1 MHIGDYNILV
11 WLPSPMG
18 DAILCT
24 PALRAIRNRLSSS
37 RITFLADPAVRSVL
51 SPSSFNDAWLQP
63 QRNPAALAARL
74 RAHRFTHAILFKN
87 SFAAA
92 LVVFLARIPNRIGYA
107 RELRGPLLTD
117 KLHPPRLLNGKFK
130 PAPMLDYYLAIAE
143 RLGAD
148 TTNRSL
154 ELQLDQDDSR
164 NLHAGFPELVKCKS
178 PIVVLVPGGAFG
190 PSKCWPSE
198 NFAVIADW
206 LIDNHNATVVIS
218 VAPNSPEE
226 KIAAEICALSSRQLF
241 NLAEHPLDLGELK
254 TLFSLADLVITNDT
268 GPRHIAIAFK
278 RNLITLF
285 GPNDPAW
292 TETDYEN
299 EIQIVGNVPCAPCA
313 KPICRKPEHLCMESI
328 TSDMV
333 RNAAEELLARRRT
346 RVKVF
351 ARPQF
356 EEISD
361 SFFINVDY
369 KAALSSLGLT
379 SIDAVFSFSSAKNLA
394 KSNLA
399 PFRSRLQFDIGA
411 AQSLPPT
418 TVFLKRYCK
427 PPVLVQLKNWLSHR
441 RRISC
446 ASCEV
451 EPIRELPAAGVCT
464 PKVIAYGRQ
473 WGTLC
478 EKRSFII
485 TEKIP
490 DAEALE
496 RKLPDCFND
505 PPTTENLKSRRDF
518 VARLASF
525 VRKFHNTGYC
535 HRDLYFS
542 HIFCRTDGTFC
553 LIDLARSF
561 KPALMHPRFL
571 IKDIAQ
577 IHYSAPAAHFSGSD
591 RLRFYLAYTACN
603 RLTQRDKAFI
613 RKVLA
618 KANRMAE
625 HDRKHGRPPARGPRG
640 RPVCTLTALEL

>member
-1 MHIGDYNILV
+1 MQNADYNILV

-24 PALRAIRNRLSSS
+24 PALRAIRNRFSSS
-37 RITFLADPAVRSVL
+37 RITFLADLVVRRVL
-51 SPSSFNDAWLQP
+51 SPCSFNDAWLP
-63 QRNPAALAARL
+63 PHRNPVALAARL
-74 RAHRFTHAILFKN
+74 KAHRFTHAILFKN

-117 KLHPPRLLNGKFK
+117 RLYPPMLPNGKFK
-130 PAPMLDYYLAIAE
+130 PLSMLDYYLAIAE

-154 ELQLDQDDSR
+154 ELQIDQDDSR
-164 NLHAGFPELVKCKS
+164 NLHAEFPELVKHKN
-178 PIVVLVPGGAFG
+178 PIVALVPGGAFG

-206 LIDNHNATVVIS
+206 LIEKYNATIVIS
-218 VAPNSPEE
+218 VAPNPPEK
-226 KIAAEICALSSRQLF
+226 KIAAEICALSSRKLL

-254 TLFSLADLVITNDT
+254 AFFSLADLVISNDT

-278 RNLITLF
+278 RKLITLF
-285 GPNDPAW
+285 GPNDPVW
-292 TETDYEN
+292 TDTDYEN
-299 EIQIVGNVPCAPCA
+299 EIQIVGNVPCAPCTM
-313 KPICRKPEHLCMESI
+313 PNCNKPEHLCMLSI
-328 TSDMV
+328 TPDMV
-333 RNAAEELLARRRT
+333 RSAAEELLAGWRT
-346 RVKVF
+346 RATVF
-351 ARPQF
+351 THPQL
-356 EEISD
+356 EKISD

-369 KAALSSLGLT
+369 KAALTGLGLT
-379 SIDAVFSFSSAKNLA
+379 SINAIFSFDTGKNLA

-418 TVFLKRYCK
+418 TVFLKRYDN
-427 PPVLVQLKNWLSHR
+427 PPILVQFKNWLSHR
-441 RRISC
+441 RRIGC

-451 EPIRELPAAGVCT
+451 DPIRELPAAGVCT
-464 PKVIAYGRQ
+464 PKVIAYGWQ
-473 WGTLC
+473 WGALC

-490 DAEALE
+490 DAEAIE

-505 PPTTENLKSRRDF
+505 PPTSENLKSRRDF
-518 VARLASF
+518 IARFAAF
-525 VRKFHNTGYC
+525 IKRFHQTGYC
-535 HRDLYFS
+535 HRDLYLS
-542 HIFCRTDGTFC
+542 HIFCRTDGTLC

-561 KPALMHPRFL
+561 KPALMHRRFL

-577 IHYSAPAAHFSGSD
+577 IHYSAPAAHFSRSD
-591 RLRFYLAYTACN
+591 RLRFYLAYTARN
-603 RLTQRDKAFI
+603 RLTARDKAFI

-618 KANRMAE
+618 KTNRMAK
-625 HDRKHGRPPARGPRG
+625 HDRKHGRCVPFAR
-640 RPVCTLTALEL
+640 

>member
-1 MHIGDYNILV
+1 MHNADYNILV

-24 PALRAIRNRLSSS
+24 PALRAIRNRFSSS

-51 SPSSFNDAWLQP
+51 SPCSFNNAWLPPQP
-63 QRNPAALAARL
+63 NPFALAAEL
-74 RAHRFTHAILFKN
+74 KAHKFTHAILFKN

-92 LVVFLARIPNRIGYA
+92 FAVSLARIPNRIGYA

-117 KLHPPRLLNGKFK
+117 RLYLPRLPNGKFK
-130 PAPMLDYYLAIAE
+130 AASMLDYYLAIAE

-154 ELQLDQDDSR
+154 ELQIGQDDSR
-164 NLHAGFPELVKCKS
+164 NLHAGFPELVKHKN

-206 LIDNHNATVVIS
+206 LVEKYNAVIVIS
-218 VAPNSPEE
+218 VAPSPPEK
-226 KIAAEICALSSRQLF
+226 KIAAEICALSSRQLL
-241 NLAEHPLDLGELK
+241 NLAEHPLNLGELK
-254 TLFSLADLVITNDT
+254 ALFSLADLVITNDT

-292 TETDYEN
+292 TDTDYEN

-313 KPICRKPEHLCMESI
+313 KPICRNPEHLCMLAI
-328 TSDMV
+328 TPDMV
-333 RNAAEELLARRRT
+333 RSAAEELLAGRRT
-346 RVKVF
+346 RAKVF

-361 SFFINVDY
+361 SFFIDTDY
-369 KAALSSLGLT
+369 RTALSSLGLT
-379 SIDAVFSFSSAKNLA
+379 SIDAVFSFSSAKNLT

-411 AQSLPPT
+411 SQSLPPT
-418 TVFLKRYCK
+418 TVFLKRYDN
-427 PPVLVQLKNWLSHR
+427 PPILVQLKNWLSHR

-473 WGTLC
+473 WGALF

-496 RKLPDCFND
+496 RRLPDCFNA
-505 PPTTENLKSRRDF
+505 PPTTENLKSIRDF

-542 HIFCRTDGTFC
+542 HIFYRTDGTLC
-553 LIDLARSF
+553 LIDLARAF
-561 KPALMHPRFL
+561 KPVLMHRRFL

-577 IHYSAPAAHFSGSD
+577 IHYSAPAAYFSRSD
-591 RLRFYLAYTACN
+591 RLRFYLAYTARN
-603 RLTQRDKAFI
+603 RLTRRDKAFI
-613 RKVLA
+613 REVLT
-618 KANRMAE
+618 KADRMAK
-625 HDRKHGRPPARGPRG
+625 HDRKHGRCVPFA
-640 RPVCTLTALEL
+640 C

>member
-1 MHIGDYNILV
+1 MQNADYNILV

-24 PALRAIRNRLSSS
+24 PALRAIRNRFSSS
-37 RITFLADPAVRSVL
+37 RITFLADPAVRRVL
-51 SPSSFNDAWLQP
+51 SPCSFNDAWLQP
-63 QRNPAALAARL
+63 QRNPFALAAEL
-74 RAHRFTHAILFKN
+74 KAHKFSHAILFKN

-117 KLHPPRLLNGKFK
+117 GLYPPRLPNGKFK
-130 PAPMLDYYLAIAE
+130 PLSMLDYYLAIAE

-154 ELQLDQDDSR
+154 ELQIDQDDSR
-164 NLHAGFPELVKCKS
+164 NLHAEFPELVKHKN

-218 VAPNSPEE
+218 VAPNPPEK
-226 KIAAEICALSSRQLF
+226 KIAAEICALSSRKLL
-241 NLAEHPLDLGELK
+241 NLAEHPIELGELK
-254 TLFSLADLVITNDT
+254 ALFSLADLVIANDT

-278 RNLITLF
+278 RNLVTLF

-292 TETDYEN
+292 TDTDYEN
-299 EIQIVGNVPCAPCA
+299 GIQIVGNVPCAPCTRPTC
-313 KPICRKPEHLCMESI
+313 KKSEHLCMLSI
-328 TSDMV
+328 TLDMV
-333 RNAAEELLARRRT
+333 RSAAEELLAGRRT
-346 RVKVF
+346 RATVF
-351 ARPQF
+351 THPQH
-356 EEISD
+356 EKISD
-361 SFFINVDY
+361 SFFINTDY
-369 KAALSSLGLT
+369 KAALADLGLT
-379 SIDAVFSFSSAKNLA
+379 SINAIFSFDTGKNLA

-399 PFRSRLQFDIGA
+399 PYRSRLQFDIGA

-418 TVFLKRYCK
+418 TVFLKRYDK

-464 PKVIAYGRQ
+464 PKIIAYGSQ
-473 WGTLC
+473 WDALF

-490 DAEALE
+490 GAEALE

-518 VARLASF
+518 IARFAAF
-525 VRKFHNTGYC
+525 IKRFHQTGYC

-542 HIFCRTDGTFC
+542 HIFYRTDGTFY
-553 LIDLARSF
+553 LIDLARAF
-561 KPALMHPRFL
+561 KPTVLRRRFL

-577 IHYSAPAAHFSGSD
+577 IHYSAPASCFSRSD
-591 RLRFYLAYTACN
+591 RLRFYLAYTARN
-603 RLTQRDKAFI
+603 RLTRRDKAFI
-613 RKVLA
+613 RKVLIRT
-618 KANRMAE
+618 NRMAK
-625 HDRKHGRPPARGPRG
+625 HDRKHGRCVPFAR
-640 RPVCTLTALEL
+640 

>member
-1 MHIGDYNILV
+1 MHNADYNTLV

-24 PALRAIRNRLSSS
+24 PALRAIRNRFASS
-37 RITFLADPAVRSVL
+37 RITFLADPAVHRVL
-51 SPSSFNDAWLQP
+51 SPCSFNDAWLQP
-63 QRNPAALAARL
+63 QPNPFALAARL
-74 RAHRFTHAILFKN
+74 KAHKFTHAILFKN

-117 KLHPPRLLNGKFK
+117 RLYPPRLPNGKFK
-130 PAPMLDYYLAIAE
+130 PLSMLDYYLAIAE

-148 TTNRSL
+148 TTNRNL
-154 ELQLDQDDSR
+154 ELQIDQNDSR
-164 NLHAGFPELVKCKS
+164 NLHARLPELVKREN

-190 PSKCWPSE
+190 PSKCWPGE
-198 NFAVIADW
+198 NFAKIADW
-206 LIDNHNATVVIS
+206 LVEKYNAVIVIS
-218 VAPNSPEE
+218 VAPNPPEK
-226 KIAAEICALSSRQLF
+226 KIAAEICALSSRKLL
-241 NLAEHPLDLGELK
+241 NLAEHPLELGELK

-278 RNLITLF
+278 RNIIALF

-292 TETDYEN
+292 TDTDYES
-299 EIQIVGNVPCAPCA
+299 EIQIVGNVPCAPCTM
-313 KPICRKPEHLCMESI
+313 PNCNKPEHLCMLSI
-328 TSDMV
+328 TPDMV
-333 RNAAEELLARRRT
+333 RRAAEELLAGRRT
-346 RVKVF
+346 RATVF
-351 ARPQF
+351 TQPRI
-356 EEISD
+356 ERISD
-361 SFFINVDY
+361 SFFIDTDY
-369 KAALSSLGLT
+369 KAALAGLGLT
-379 SIDAVFSFSSAKNLA
+379 SIDAVFSFNSAKNLT
-394 KSNLA
+394 KSDLA

-418 TVFLKRYCK
+418 TVFLKRYDN
-427 PPVLVQLKNWLSHR
+427 PPVPVQLKNWLSHR

-451 EPIRELPAAGVCT
+451 GPIRELPAAGVCT

-473 WGTLC
+473 WGALF

-496 RKLPDCFND
+496 RKLPDCFNA
-505 PPTTENLKSRRDF
+505 PPTTENLKSARDF
-518 VARLASF
+518 IARLAAF

-542 HIFCRTDGTFC
+542 HIFYRTDGNLY
-553 LIDLARSF
+553 LIDLARAF
-561 KPALMHPRFL
+561 KPAVLRRRFL

-577 IHYSAPAAHFSGSD
+577 IHYSAPAAHFSRSD
-591 RLRFYLAYTACN
+591 RLRFYLAYTARN
-603 RLTQRDKAFI
+603 RLTRRDKPFI

-618 KANRMAE
+618 KTNRMAK
-625 HDRKHGRPPARGPRG
+625 HDRKHGRCVPFAR
-640 RPVCTLTALEL
+640 

>member
-1 MHIGDYNILV
+1 MHNADYNILV

-24 PALRAIRNRLSSS
+24 PALRAIRKLFSSS
-37 RITFLADPAVRSVL
+37 RITFLADPAVSRVL
-51 SPSSFNDAWLQP
+51 SPCSFNNAWLPP
-63 QRNPAALAARL
+63 QRNPFALAARL
-74 RAHRFTHAILFKN
+74 KAHKFTHAILFKN

-130 PAPMLDYYLAIAE
+130 PASMLDYYLAIAE

-148 TTNRSL
+148 TTSRSL
-154 ELQLDQDDSR
+154 ELQIDQDASR
-164 NLHAGFPELVKCKS
+164 NLHAGFPELVKHKN
-178 PIVVLVPGGAFG
+178 PVVVLVPGGAFG

-218 VAPNSPEE
+218 VAPNPPE
-226 KIAAEICALSSRQLF
+226 KRIAAEICALSSRKLL
-241 NLAEHPLDLGELK
+241 NLAEYPMYLGELK
-254 TLFSLADLVITNDT
+254 AFFSLADLIITNDT

-313 KPICRKPEHLCMESI
+313 KPTCRKPEHLCMLSI
-328 TSDMV
+328 TPDMV
-333 RNAAEELLARRRT
+333 RSAAEELLAGRRT
-346 RVKVF
+346 HAKVF

-361 SFFINVDY
+361 SFFIDTDY
-369 KAALSSLGLT
+369 IAALGLT
-379 SIDAVFSFSSAKNLA
+379 SIDAVFSFDTGKNLA

-399 PFRSRLQFDIGA
+399 PFRSRLQFEIDSS
-411 AQSLPPT
+411 QSLPPT
-418 TVFLKRYCK
+418 TVFLKRYDK
-427 PPVLVQLKNWLSHR
+427 PPILVQLTHWLTHR

-451 EPIRELPAAGVCT
+451 NPIRELPAAGVCT
-464 PKVIAYGRQ
+464 PKVIAYGWQ
-473 WGTLC
+473 WGALF

-496 RKLPDCFND
+496 RRLPDWFNN
-505 PPTTENLKSRRDF
+505 PPTTENLKLKRDF
-518 VARLASF
+518 VTRFAAFIKR
-525 VRKFHNTGYC
+525 FHQTGYC

-542 HIFCRTDGTFC
+542 HIFYRTDGIFC
-553 LIDLARSF
+553 LIDLARAF
-561 KPALMHPRFL
+561 KPAVLHRRFL

-577 IHYSAPAAHFSGSD
+577 IHYSAPAAHFSRSD
-591 RLRFYLAYTACN
+591 RLRFYLAYTARN
-603 RLTQRDKAFI
+603 RLAARDKAFI

-618 KANRMAE
+618 KTNRMAK
-625 HDRKHGRPPARGPRG
+625 HDRKHGRCVPFAR
-640 RPVCTLTALEL
+640 

>member
-1 MHIGDYNILV
+1 MHIADYNILV

-24 PALRAIRNRLSSS
+24 PALRAIRNRFSSS

-51 SPSSFNDAWLQP
+51 SPCSFNNAWLPP
-63 QRNPAALAARL
+63 QLNPFALAAEL
-74 RAHRFTHAILFKN
+74 KTHKFTHAILLKN

-92 LVVFLARIPNRIGYA
+92 LAVSLARIPNRIGYA

-117 KLHPPRLLNGKFK
+117 RLYPPRLPNGKFK
-130 PAPMLDYYLAIAE
+130 PASMLDYYLAIAE

-154 ELQLDQDDSR
+154 ELQIDQDDSR
-164 NLHAGFPELVKCKS
+164 NLHAEFPELVKHKN

-218 VAPNSPEE
+218 VAPNPPEK
-226 KIAAEICALSSRQLF
+226 KIAAEICALSSRKLL
-241 NLAEHPLDLGELK
+241 NLAERPLYLGELK

-292 TETDYEN
+292 TETNYEN
-299 EIQIVGNVPCAPCA
+299 EIQIVGNVPCAPCTM
-313 KPICRKPEHLCMESI
+313 PNCNKPEHLCMPSI
-328 TSDMV
+328 TPDIV
-333 RNAAEELLARRRT
+333 RGAAEELLAGLRT
-346 RVKVF
+346 RATVF
-351 ARPQF
+351 THPQL
-356 EEISD
+356 EKISE
-361 SFFINVDY
+361 SFFIDTDY
-369 KAALSSLGLT
+369 KTALAGLGLT
-379 SIDAVFSFSSAKNLA
+379 SIDAVFSFSSAQNLA

-418 TVFLKRYCK
+418 TVFLKRYDN
-427 PPVLVQLKNWLSHR
+427 PPILVQLKNWLSHR

-473 WGTLC
+473 WGALF

-518 VARLASF
+518 IARFAAF
-525 VRKFHNTGYC
+525 IKRFHQTGYC

-542 HIFCRTDGTFC
+542 HIFYRTDGTLC
-553 LIDLARSF
+553 LIDLARAF
-561 KPALMHPRFL
+561 KPAILHRRFL

-577 IHYSAPAAHFSGSD
+577 IHYSAPAAHFSRSD
-591 RLRFYLAYTACN
+591 RLRFYLAYTARN
-603 RLTQRDKAFI
+603 RLTRRDKAFI
-613 RKVLA
+613 REVLA
-618 KANRMAE
+618 KTNRMAR
-625 HDRKHGRPPARGPRG
+625 HDRKHGRCVPFAR
-640 RPVCTLTALEL
+640 

>member
-1 MHIGDYNILV
+1 MHNADYNILV

-24 PALRAIRNRLSSS
+24 PALRAIRNLFSSS
-37 RITFLADPAVRSVL
+37 RITFLADPVVRRVL
-51 SPSSFNDAWLQP
+51 SPCSFNDAWLQP
-63 QRNPAALAARL
+63 QPNPFAFAARL
-74 RAHRFTHAILFKN
+74 KAHKFTHAILFKN
-87 SFAAA
+87 SLAAA
-92 LVVFLARIPNRIGYA
+92 LVVSLARIPNRIGYA

-117 KLHPPRLLNGKFK
+117 RLYPPRLPNGKFK
-130 PAPMLDYYLAIAE
+130 PASMLDYYLAIAE
-143 RLGAD
+143 RLGAN

-154 ELQLDQDDSR
+154 ELQIDQDDSR
-164 NLHAGFPELVKCKS
+164 NLHAGFPELVKRKN

-206 LIDNHNATVVIS
+206 LIDNNNATVVIS
-218 VAPNSPEE
+218 VAPNPPEK
-226 KIAAEICALSSRQLF
+226 KIAAEICALSSRKLL
-241 NLAEHPLDLGELK
+241 NLAEHPLELGELK
-254 TLFSLADLVITNDT
+254 ALFSLADLVITNDT

-292 TETDYEN
+292 TDTDYEN
-299 EIQIVGNVPCAPCA
+299 EIQIVGNVPCAPCV
-313 KPICRKPEHLCMESI
+313 KPICRKPEHLCMLSI
-328 TSDMV
+328 TPDMV
-333 RNAAEELLARRRT
+333 RSAAEELLAGRRT
-346 RVKVF
+346 RATVF
-351 ARPQF
+351 THPQL
-356 EEISD
+356 EKISD
-361 SFFINVDY
+361 SFFTDTDY
-369 KAALSSLGLT
+369 KAALTGLGLT
-379 SIDAVFSFSSAKNLA
+379 SIDAVFSFSSAQSLTKR
-394 KSNLA
+394 NLA
-399 PFRSRLQFDIGA
+399 PFRSRRQFDIGA

-418 TVFLKRYCK
+418 TVFLKLYDN
-427 PPVLVQLKNWLSHR
+427 PPILVQLKNWISHR

-464 PKVIAYGRQ
+464 PKIIAYGWQ
-473 WGTLC
+473 WGALF

-490 DAEALE
+490 DADALE

-505 PPTTENLKSRRDF
+505 PPTTENLKSARDF
-518 VARLASF
+518 IARIASF

-542 HIFCRTDGTFC
+542 HIFYRTDGTLC
-553 LIDLARSF
+553 LIDLARAF
-561 KPALMHPRFL
+561 KPAILHRRFL

-577 IHYSAPAAHFSGSD
+577 IHYSAPAAHFSRSD
-591 RLRFYLAYTACN
+591 RLRFYFAYTARN
-603 RLTQRDKAFI
+603 RLAQWDKAVI

-618 KANRMAE
+618 KTNRMAK
-625 HDRKHGRPPARGPRG
+625 HDRKHGRCVPFAR
-640 RPVCTLTALEL
+640 

>member
-1 MHIGDYNILV
+1 MHNADYNILV

-24 PALRAIRNRLSSS
+24 PALRAIRNRFSSS

-51 SPSSFNDAWLQP
+51 SPCSFNDAWLQP
-63 QRNPAALAARL
+63 QRNPFALAARL
-74 RAHRFTHAILFKN
+74 KAHRFTHAILFKN

-92 LVVFLARIPNRIGYA
+92 LVVSLARIPNRIGYA
-107 RELRGPLLTD
+107 RELRGPMLTD
-117 KLHPPRLLNGKFK
+117 RLYPPMLPNGKFK
-130 PAPMLDYYLAIAE
+130 PLSMLDYYLAIAE

-154 ELQLDQDDSR
+154 ELQIDQDDSR
-164 NLHAGFPELVKCKS
+164 NLHAEFPELVKHKN
-178 PIVVLVPGGAFG
+178 PVVVLVPGGAFG

-206 LIDNHNATVVIS
+206 LTEKYNATIVIS
-218 VAPNSPEE
+218 VAPDPLEK
-226 KIAAEICALSSRQLF
+226 KIAAEICAFTSRKLL

-254 TLFSLADLVITNDT
+254 MLFSLADLVITNDT

-292 TETDYEN
+292 TDTDYEN
-299 EIQIVGNVPCAPCA
+299 EIQIVGNVPCAPCTSPTC
-313 KPICRKPEHLCMESI
+313 KKSEHLCMLSI
-328 TSDMV
+328 MPDMV
-333 RNAAEELLARRRT
+333 RSAVEELLAGRRT
-346 RVKVF
+346 RATVF
-351 ARPQF
+351 THPHL
-356 EEISD
+356 EKISD
-361 SFFINVDY
+361 SFFIDTDY
-369 KAALSSLGLT
+369 KAALAGLGLT
-379 SIDAVFSFSSAKNLA
+379 SIDAVFSFSSAQNLT

-399 PFRSRLQFDIGA
+399 PFRSRLQFEIDSL
-411 AQSLPPT
+411 QSLPPT
-418 TVFLKRYCK
+418 TVFLKRYDN
-427 PPVLVQLKNWLSHR
+427 PPILFQLKNWLSHR

-446 ASCEV
+446 ASSEV

-473 WGTLC
+473 WGALC

-490 DAEALE
+490 HADALE

-618 KANRMAE
+618 KTNRMAE
-625 HDRKHGRPPARGPRG
+625 HDRKHGGCVPFAR
-640 RPVCTLTALEL
+640 

>member
-1 MHIGDYNILV
+1 MQNADYNILV

-24 PALRAIRNRLSSS
+24 PALRAIRNRFSSS
-37 RITFLADPAVRSVL
+37 RITFLADPVVRSVL
-51 SPSSFNDAWLQP
+51 SPCSFNDAWLQLR
-63 QRNPAALAARL
+63 RNPFALAARL
-74 RAHRFTHAILFKN
+74 RAHKFTHAILLKN

-92 LVVFLARIPNRIGYA
+92 LAVWLARIPNRIGYA
-107 RELRGPLLTD
+107 REMRGPLLTD
-117 KLHPPRLLNGKFK
+117 TLYPPMLPNGKFK
-130 PAPMLDYYLAIAE
+130 PASMLDYYLAIAE

-154 ELQLDQDDSR
+154 ELQIDENDSR
-164 NLHAGFPELVKCKS
+164 NLRAGFPELVKRKS

-198 NFAVIADW
+198 NFAKIADW
-206 LIDNHNATVVIS
+206 LVEKYNAVIVIS
-218 VAPNSPEE
+218 VAPNPPEE
-226 KIAAEICALSSRQLF
+226 KIAAEICALSSRKLL
-241 NLAEHPLDLGELK
+241 NLAEHPLELGELK
-254 TLFSLADLVITNDT
+254 AFFSLADLVITNDT

-278 RNLITLF
+278 RKLTTLF

-299 EIQIVGNVPCAPCA
+299 EIQIVGNVPCAPCTMA
-313 KPICRKPEHLCMESI
+313 NCNKPEHLCMLSI
-328 TSDMV
+328 TPDMV
-333 RNAAEELLARRRT
+333 RNAAEELLAGRRT
-346 RVKVF
+346 QATVF
-351 ARPQF
+351 TRPHL
-356 EEISD
+356 ERISD
-361 SFFINVDY
+361 SFFIDTDY
-369 KAALSSLGLT
+369 KAALAGLGLT
-379 SIDAVFSFSSAKNLA
+379 STDAVFSFSSAKNLA

-411 AQSLPPT
+411 SQSLPPT
-418 TVFLKRYCK
+418 TVFLKRYDK
-427 PPVLVQLKNWLSHR
+427 PPILVQLTNWLSHR

-451 EPIRELPAAGVCT
+451 EPIRELSAAGVRT
-464 PKVIAYGRQ
+464 PRVIAYGWQ
-473 WGTLC
+473 QGALF

-490 DAEALE
+490 GAEALE
-496 RKLPDCFND
+496 RKLPDCFSA

-518 VARLASF
+518 IARLASF

-535 HRDLYFS
+535 HRDLYLS
-542 HIFCRTDGTFC
+542 HIFYRTDATFY
-553 LIDLARSF
+553 LIDLARAF
-561 KPALMHPRFL
+561 KPTVLRRRFL

-577 IHYSAPAAHFSGSD
+577 IHYSAPAAHFSRSD
-591 RLRFYLAYTACN
+591 RLRFYLAYAARN
-603 RLTQRDKAFI
+603 RLTAPDKAFI

-625 HDRKHGRPPARGPRG
+625 HDRKHGRCVPFAP
-640 RPVCTLTALEL
+640 

>member
-1 MHIGDYNILV
+1 
-11 WLPSPMG
+11 MG

-24 PALRAIRNRLSSS
+24 PALRAIRNRFSSS
-37 RITFLADPAVRSVL
+37 RITFLADLVVHRVL
-51 SPSSFNDAWLQP
+51 SPCSFNDAWLP
-63 QRNPAALAARL
+63 PHRNPVALAARL
-74 RAHRFTHAILFKN
+74 RAHKFTHAILFKN

-92 LVVFLARIPNRIGYA
+92 LVVFLARIPSRIGYA

-117 KLHPPRLLNGKFK
+117 KLHPPMLPNGKFK
-130 PAPMLDYYLAIAE
+130 PLSMLDYYLAIAE

-164 NLHAGFPELVKCKS
+164 NLHAGFPELAKCKS

-190 PSKCWPSE
+190 PSKCWPGE

-218 VAPNSPEE
+218 VAPNPLEK
-226 KIAAEICALSSRQLF
+226 KIAAEICALSSRKLL

-254 TLFSLADLVITNDT
+254 TLLSLADLVITNDT

-278 RNLITLF
+278 RKLITLF

-292 TETDYEN
+292 TDTDYEN
-299 EIQIVGNVPCAPCA
+299 EIQIVGNVPCAPCTMPTC
-313 KPICRKPEHLCMESI
+313 KKSEHLCMLSI
-328 TSDMV
+328 TPDMV
-333 RNAAEELLARRRT
+333 RSAVEELLAGRRT
-346 RVKVF
+346 RATVF
-351 ARPQF
+351 THPHL
-356 EEISD
+356 EKISD
-361 SFFINVDY
+361 SFFIDTDY
-369 KAALSSLGLT
+369 KAALAGCGLT
-379 SIDAVFSFSSAKNLA
+379 SIDAVFSFSLAQNLT

-399 PFRSRLQFDIGA
+399 PFRSRLQFEIDSS
-411 AQSLPPT
+411 QSLPPT
-418 TVFLKRYCK
+418 TVFLKRCDN
-427 PPVLVQLKNWLSHR
+427 PPILFQFKNWLTHR

-464 PKVIAYGRQ
+464 PKVIAYGQQ
-473 WGTLC
+473 WGALF

-490 DAEALE
+490 DADALE
-496 RKLPDCFND
+496 RTLPDCFNA
-505 PPTTENLKSRRDF
+505 PPTTENLKLKRD
-518 VARLASF
+518 VIARFAAF
-525 VRKFHNTGYC
+525 IKRFHQTGYC

-542 HIFCRTDGTFC
+542 HIFYRTDGTLC
-553 LIDLARSF
+553 LIDLARAF
-561 KPALMHPRFL
+561 KPAVLHRRFL

-577 IHYSAPAAHFSGSD
+577 IHYSAPAAHFSRSD
-591 RLRFYLAYTACN
+591 RLRFYLAYAARN
-603 RLTQRDKAFI
+603 RLTQWDKAFI

-618 KANRMAE
+618 KTNRMAK
-625 HDRKHGRPPARGPRG
+625 HDRKHGRCVPFAR
-640 RPVCTLTALEL
+640 